1 MMVSGYKPMPIVGS
15 LEFGQSFPLG
25 LAIALLVLL
34 GVFSLLVYLR
44 ENIKY
49 PGVRW
54 LLLLLRLCVLGWLLF
69 LILKPLWVEQE
80 TVKTPRPIVLLI
92 DNSKSMQQQDQR
104 TTNEDRLRVNIAFS
118 NWPAEAVKAPA
129 RPSRQELVKQALGGQ
144 KLELLKKLSEKGPVQ
159 AYLFGRSSRRLS
171 EEDLGKFALGGSDQ
185 SPYKANE
192 PETRLFDAILE
203 RVRQESTDTPAAIV
217 VLTDGRDIG
226 SSASLEEAAKECQ
239 ARGVPLYV
247 YGVGCSTLESLQ
259 VKEVI
264 APEIVFVKDTAA
276 VRVRW
281 RAQGINKGEFNVQL
295 SLNGQLIDEK
305 GVPVIEG
312 LEDYEYEFKFVPR
325 KDQVTSGSGEFVAT
339 VTLDRK
345 EDTLTDSLSRA
356 VRIADDKVK
365 VLYLEG
371 QPRFEYKFLRNVLL
385 RDRRVDLTVFQT
397 DADPEVTRVKPYIR
411 EFPDRKDLFAYN
423 MIILG
428 DFPREAMGENGPE
441 LIREFVEKGGGLILL
456 AGRLHA
462 PAEYVNTKLSEA
474 LPVECQ
480 EIKFVADPGLKPTA
494 FLPRRTLQGE
504 RSEMLSLAD
513 DPKLNAQYW
522 QELPP
527 IFWHYPVTRL
537 RPGATALLVHPTAT
551 LENGAPMPIIAMQ
564 YYGRGLSVF
573 WGMEETWAWRQNKE
587 DEFYARLWGQ
597 LIYRIG
603 LSGISNNRRAQLALD
618 TVDPVVGQTSRLYA
632 RLFDS
637 DFEPL
642 KAPEVTA
649 VLVQTDAKTG
659 QEKTQT
665 VLLKPIPD
673 RPGEYSLDLPHD
685 QPGSFTVRL
694 PDFAESEGKAVVPGI
709 SYRVSYPPDSELL
722 PTPMAEEEL
731 RRLVRLA
738 RGFTR
743 GPEGGKLGDWLFRE
757 EDLYQLPA
765 SIEPQETISERRK
778 ETVLWNYWTLSIFV
792 GLIALE
798 WVGRRLANLT

>member
-1 MMVSGYKPMPIVGS
+1 MPVVGY
-15 LEFGQSFPLG
+15 LEFGQSFSLW
-25 LAIALLVLL
+25 LTVALFVLL
-34 GVFSLLVYLR
+34 GLFSLLVYLR

-54 LLLLLRLCVLGWLLF
+54 VLLFFRLCVIGWLLF
-69 LILKPLWVEQE
+69 LILKPLWVEE
-80 TVKTPRPIVLLI
+80 EIVKTPRPIVVLI

-104 TTNEDRLRVNIAFS
+104 TTNEDRLRVNIAYT
-118 NWPAEAVKAPA
+118 NWSDEAVKAPA
-129 RPSRQELVKQALGGQ
+129 RPTRQDFVKLAINGQ
-144 KLELLKKLSEKGPVQ
+144 KLGLLKKLAEKGPVQ
-159 AYLFGRSSRRLS
+159 AYLFGRTSRRLS
-171 EEDLGKFALGGSDQ
+171 EEDLSKFAEASSEKL
-185 SPYKANE
+185 PYKASE
-192 PETRLFDAILE
+192 PETRLYDAILE
-203 RVRQESTDTPAAIV
+203 RVRQESVDMPAAIV

-226 SSASLEEAAKECQ
+226 SSVTLEEAAKECL

-247 YGVGCSTLESLQ
+247 YGVGCSNLESLQ

-264 APEIVFVKDTAA
+264 APEIVFVKDTAT

-281 RAQGINKGEFNVQL
+281 RAQGITKGEFNVQL
-295 SLNGQLIDEK
+295 NLNGQLIDEK

-312 LEDYEYEFKFVPR
+312 LEDYEHEFKFVPR
-325 KDQVTSGSGEFVAT
+325 KDQITSGAGELVAT

-345 EDTLTDSLSRA
+345 EDALTDSLNRA
-356 VRIADDKVK
+356 VRVADDKVK

-397 DADPEVTRVKPYIR
+397 DADPDVTRVKPYIR
-411 EFPDRKDLFAYN
+411 EFPDRKDLFSYN

-428 DFPREAMGENGPE
+428 DFPREVLGENGPE

-462 PAEYVNTKLSEA
+462 PAEYVNTKLAEA
-474 LPVECQ
+474 LPVEFQ
-480 EIKFVADPGLKPTA
+480 EIKFVPDPGLKPSG

-513 DPKLNAQYW
+513 DPKLNNQYW

-527 IFWHYPVTRL
+527 IYWHYPVTKL
-537 RPGATALLVHPTAT
+537 RPAATALLVHPTAT
-551 LENGAPMPIIAMQ
+551 LENGAAMPIIAMQ

-603 LSGISNNRRAQLALD
+603 LSGINNSRRAQLSLD
-618 TVDPVVGQTSRLYA
+618 YSDPVVGQTSRLYA
-632 RLFDS
+632 RLFDTE
-637 DFEPL
+637 FEPL

-649 VLVQTDAKTG
+649 VLVQTDVKTG
-659 QEKTQT
+659 KEKTQT

-685 QPGSFTVRL
+685 QPGSFTIRL
-694 PDFAESEGKAVVPGI
+694 PDFGESESKDTVPAI
-709 SYRVSYPPDSELL
+709 SFRVGYPPDSELL
-722 PTPMAEEEL
+722 PTPLAEEDL

-738 RGFTR
+738 RGFNR
-743 GPEGGKLGDWLFRE
+743 GPEGGKPGDWLFRE
-757 EDLYQLPA
+757 EDLSQLPA
-765 SIEPQETISERRK
+765 SIAPQEVVSERRK
-778 ETVLWNYWTLSIFV
+778 ETVLWNFWTLSIFA
-792 GLIALE
+792 GLIAVE
-798 WVGRRLANLT
+798 WVARRLANLT